1 MNRWFPALLICAPL
15 AFGAGVAAAAG
26 NAKAG
31 EAISTTCR
39 GCHGQKGISPNAQWP
54 NLAGQNASYI
64 VKELHDFKAGR
75 RTNPLM
81 SPQAAHLDGQAME
94 NLAAFFSSL
103 KPNVGAAN
111 PKLVAAGER
120 VYRGGDRA
128 AGVPACMACHGP
140 EGKGNPAAR
149 YPALRGQHAAYVVA
163 QLKAFKSGARHNDPN
178 RMMRDIAARL
188 TPDQMRAV
196 ASYVQGLY

>member
-1 MNRWFPALLICAPL
+1 MKRWLPALLVCTPLVLGAAPAL
-15 AFGAGVAAAAG
+15 AAG

-39 GCHGQKGISPNAQWP
+39 GCHGQKGISPNPQWP

-64 VKELHDFKAGR
+64 VKELGDFKAGR
-75 RTNPLM
+75 RTNPIM
-81 SPQAAHLDGQAME
+81 GPQAAHLTPVQME

-103 KPNVGAAN
+103 KPAVGAAD
-111 PKLVAAGER
+111 PKLVAEGESI
-120 VYRGGDRA
+120 YRGGDRA
-128 AGVPACMACHGP
+128 TGVPACMACHGP

-163 QLKAFKSGARHNDPN
+163 QLEAFRSGKRHNDPDK
-178 RMMRDIAARL
+178 MMRDIAARL
-188 TPDQMRAV
+188 TPQQIQAV